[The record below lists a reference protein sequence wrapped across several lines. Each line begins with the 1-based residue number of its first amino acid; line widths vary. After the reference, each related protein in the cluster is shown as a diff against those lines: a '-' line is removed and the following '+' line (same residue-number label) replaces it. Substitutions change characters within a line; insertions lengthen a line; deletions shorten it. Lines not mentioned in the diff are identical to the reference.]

1 MSNILDRYFTDV
13 SRHKLLTRE
22 EEVFLSQRIEK
33 GDSLARDKMI
43 QSNLRLAISIA
54 KRYQKSG
61 CSLEDLIQESNIGL
75 MKAVEKFDWR
85 KGFKFSTYASW
96 WIRQSVC
103 RHINS
108 HRSSIKIPAH
118 ASSLGWKIS
127 RLMKEYEEEFSQKP
141 TVPEISSLLGV
152 SEQMVKASM
161 ESLKFQNMI
170 SIDASIGNESG
181 NRLISETIPDNC
193 QKSLDEMIDH
203 KKMLNVIKK
212 CLSSL
217 SDREEQILR
226 LRFGITE
233 DFSNSEDFNMS
244 SSELSEIIIKGEK
257 NVDA

>member
-1 MSNILDRYFTDV
+1 
-13 SRHKLLTRE
+13 
-22 EEVFLSQRIEK
+22 
-33 GDSLARDKMI
+33 
-43 QSNLRLAISIA
+43 
-54 KRYQKSG
+54 
-61 CSLEDLIQESNIGL
+61 
-75 MKAVEKFDWR
+75 
-85 KGFKFSTYASW
+85 
-96 WIRQSVC
+96 
-103 RHINS
+103 
-108 HRSSIKIPAH
+108 
-118 ASSLGWKIS
+118 
-127 RLMKEYEEEFSQKP
+127 MKEYEEEFSQKP